1 MAVKYYT
8 AASGNWSTAGNWN
21 GGAVPQAGDD
31 VYANGKTV
39 TIDTNIAVTKI
50 SSEVCPD
57 TSVGGGEFRFTA
69 DRTVACNI
77 VAGST
82 QCVQI
87 ATAGVTISIVGSV
100 YGGSGA
106 SARAIYL
113 NQATITLNITGN
125 VYGGSGSVGAY
136 GIVHGSIYTAITIN
150 VFGSVYGGS
159 GSRGI
164 VLLSGVVNV
173 TGYVYADNLS
183 AIVADTVTVNGETWG
198 SSSVAAIVEYTSGS
212 GTVNIAGLVYNA
224 SSKMAIVANRITMS
238 SSSLCGWRF
247 YDPAITPVMLYATAA
262 LENAPSE
269 SDVRLGV
276 IYGIGNAYTGTL
288 NPGATASEIVA
299 AIEASELGT
308 KILASAQTSDIA
320 TVIEAIEAIPT
331 PDPGASPAEFV
342 QALKDDSLG
351 QRLSNCSTVAT
362 TGAQIAG
369 ATPPEA

>member
-8 AASGNWSTAGNWN
+8 AASGNWSTAANWN
-21 GGAVPQAGDD
+21 GGTLPQSGDD

-39 TIDTNIAVTKI
+39 TIDTDIAVTKI
-50 SSEVCPD
+50 SSEVCPN

-69 DRTVACNI
+69 DRTIACNI

-87 ATAGVTISIVGSV
+87 ATAGVTITVVGSV
-100 YGGSGA
+100 YGGSGT

-113 NQATITLNITGN
+113 NQSTITLNITGN

-136 GIVHGSIYTAITIN
+136 GIVHGSIYTAITVN
-150 VFGSVYGGS
+150 VIGSIYGGS

-164 VLLSGVVNV
+164 VLSAGIVNV

-183 AIVADTVTVNGETWG
+183 AIVANTVTVNGEIWG
-198 SSSVAAIVEYTSGS
+198 SSSIAAIVEYTSGS

-238 SSSLCGWRF
+238 SASLCGWRF
-247 YDPAITPVMLYATAA
+247 YDPAITPVMLYTTAA

-269 SDVRLGV
+269 SDVRSGV

-288 NPGATASEIVA
+288 DPGATASEIVA
-299 AIEASELGT
+299 ALVASDLGLRMAKCAVT
-308 KILASAQTSDIA
+308 EEVLTML
-320 TVIEAIEAIPT
+320 ENLE
-331 PDPGASPAEFV
+331 
-342 QALKDDSLG
+342 
-351 QRLSNCSTVAT
+351 
-362 TGAQIAG
+362 
-369 ATPPEA
+369 